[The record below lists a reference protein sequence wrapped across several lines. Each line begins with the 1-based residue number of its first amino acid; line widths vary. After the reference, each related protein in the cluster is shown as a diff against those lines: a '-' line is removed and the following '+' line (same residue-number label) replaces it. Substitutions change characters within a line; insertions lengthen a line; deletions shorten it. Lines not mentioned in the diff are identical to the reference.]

1 MKRVTRIIILLL
13 ISCLYTTLGIA
24 QDCIDYQLKSC
35 PRIEP
40 NPYSVVPE
48 GSQSLL
54 MKPGE
59 EMMLSFFIYQGRDYR
74 IALCSNMYAGD
85 IVLKIWDADDPNLLL
100 YDNTL
105 NEMAQVFEFQVFNT
119 RRVRAIIS
127 LKSKESKKKN
137 AGMLTEKIPRDCV
150 GVLLETMVTRK

>member
-1 MKRVTRIIILLL
+1 MRRNLSIIIILVLSGLL
-13 ISCLYTTLGIA
+13 ANKLVA

-35 PRIEP
+35 PRLEP

-74 IALCSNMYAGD
+74 ISLCSNMYGGE
-85 IVLKIWDADDPNLLL
+85 ITLKVWDADDPTLLL
-100 YDNTL
+100 YDNAL
-105 NEMAQVFEFQVFNT
+105 NDMAQVFEFQVFNT
-119 RRVRAIIS
+119 RRVRAIVG
-127 LKSKESKKKN
+127 LKQKESKKKN

-150 GVLLETMVTRK
+150 GILLETMVTRK